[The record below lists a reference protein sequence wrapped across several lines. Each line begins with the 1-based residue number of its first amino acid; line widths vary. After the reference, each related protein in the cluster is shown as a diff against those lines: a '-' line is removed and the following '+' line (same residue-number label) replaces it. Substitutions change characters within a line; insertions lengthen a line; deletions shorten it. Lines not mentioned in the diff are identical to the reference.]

1 MFKIIP
7 ARLNGRSSTYS
18 TTRKDQL
25 NRSRHLMFPCTAGKH
40 KMAVLPFHQSLQ
52 CLLFLIVET
61 MDKASYARKME
72 SPTTRQSFLK
82 KAIPYKKISVIESSK
97 PSIYRRFS
105 ICLSALA
112 ASFSK
117 SARPAEVFTSIMTAR
132 ELTTSFRTM
141 SGRPSPDSKFDS
153 RE

>member
-25 NRSRHLMFPCTAGKH
+25 NKSRHLMFPCTAGKH

-82 KAIPYKKISVIESSK
+82 IKKISAIESSK